1 MNMKELVEK
10 MSKATGETKKRSEEI
25 IKSFLDIVEGELADG
40 GSVKLVGHFSLEVK
54 ERKARKGR
62 TRKQERRST
71 SQKRKLSSSLSVK
84 LLLKRLILPRM
95 VRRSR
100 KRRQVNM
107 PAFLFLFVINI

>member
-25 IKSFLDIVEGELADG
+25 IKKFLDIVEDELADG

-62 TRKQERRST
+62 NPQTGKEIHIPA
-71 SQKRKLSSSLSVK
+71 KKAVKLSVGKALAEK
-84 LLLKRLILPRM
+84 
-95 VRRSR
+95 
-100 KRRQVNM
+100 VN
-107 PAFLFLFVINI
+107 PAKAIDKYSKGKKKDKKK

>member
-62 TRKQERRST
+62 NPQTGKEIHIPE
-71 SQKRKLSSSLSVK
+71 KKAVK
-84 LLLKRLILPRM
+84 FSPGKGLIE
-95 VRRSR
+95 
-100 KRRQVNM
+100 KVN
-107 PAFLFLFVINI
+107 PTKNAAGKKKDKKK

>member
-25 IKSFLDIVEGELADG
+25 IKKFLDIVEDELADG

-62 TRKQERRST
+62 NPQTGKEIHIPEKKTVKFSVGKALAEKVNPAKVL
-71 SQKRKLSSSLSVK
+71 QKAIDKYSAGK
-84 LLLKRLILPRM
+84 K
-95 VRRSR
+95 
-100 KRRQVNM
+100 KK
-107 PAFLFLFVINI
+107 

>member
-25 IKSFLDIVEGELADG
+25 IKSFLDVVEGELADG

-62 TRKQERRST
+62 NPQTGKEIHIPEKKAVKFSVGKALAEKVNPAKVL
-71 SQKRKLSSSLSVK
+71 QKAIDKYSAGK
-84 LLLKRLILPRM
+84 K
-95 VRRSR
+95 
-100 KRRQVNM
+100 KK
-107 PAFLFLFVINI
+107 